1 VPITYCDES
10 MMAYRSARRIFQ
22 PGERV
27 VFDEAYRLA
36 HLPLV
41 NAGHSAVISEVDGR
55 DYRNGTYEKT
65 RYALVVPVSA
75 KVLQQSDQFQALERE
90 MKSSAFS
97 SKIAWRLCETR
108 RSQLHATLASGL
120 LDADLDR
127 CAIRVQEVL
136 DRIGSISICLKG
148 PFAGNRNT
156 GRVYLPVY
164 PQKVDGEDSLALVQ
178 QAIGAPQTGLYLVGY
193 YHFLEELDSSE
204 TAELAHL
211 IDRWCDRVV
220 VHTSIPYLELHA
232 TNDDLALSAR
242 SYTKIPAGREG

>member
-1 VPITYCDES
+1 

-22 PGERV
+22 PGEHV
-27 VFDEAYRLA
+27 VFDDAYRLA

-41 NAGHSAVISEVDGR
+41 NAGHPAAITELDGR
-55 DYRNGTYEKT
+55 DYQNGTYEKA
-65 RYALVVPVSA
+65 RYALVMPISA
-75 KVLQQSDQFQALERE
+75 EVFQQSDQFQALERE

-97 SKIAWRLCETR
+97 SKIAWGLCETR
-108 RSQLHATLASGL
+108 RSRLHATLASGL

-127 CAIRVQEVL
+127 WTIRVQEVL
-136 DRIGSISICLKG
+136 DRIGPISICLKG

-164 PQKVDGEDSLALVQ
+164 PQKIGGADSLALVQ

-220 VHTSIPYLELHA
+220 AHMSITYLELHA

-242 SYTKIPAGREG
+242 SYAKILTRREG